1 MFVADFLLANKG
13 LLFIVI
19 QGGFD
24 ITKQFLKDYKLHFN
38 LKALQKV
45 SKEWSSL
52 LRDGLEFEEK
62 VDNVQTIDL
71 VPFDAINIV
80 LLQLLISEVE
90 TVLEV
95 SKKEM
100 LLNACHIFATFC

>member
-45 SKEWSSL
+45 SKE
-52 LRDGLEFEEK
+52 
-62 VDNVQTIDL
+62 
-71 VPFDAINIV
+71 
-80 LLQLLISEVE
+80 
-90 TVLEV
+90 
-95 SKKEM
+95 
-100 LLNACHIFATFC
+100 